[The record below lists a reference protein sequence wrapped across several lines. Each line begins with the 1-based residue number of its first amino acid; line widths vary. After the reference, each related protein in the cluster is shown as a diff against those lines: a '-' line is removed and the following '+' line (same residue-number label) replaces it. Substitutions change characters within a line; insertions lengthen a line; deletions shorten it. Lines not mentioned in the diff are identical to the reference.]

1 MRILFCSN
9 YFTHHQIPLSDA
21 LYELTNHNYCFVAHK
36 EMDVERKNLG
46 WGNDLARPYT
56 CSASDQDIQKQLSN
70 LDVLIAGSFPERQIK
85 EYRKKAKLFFRYSER
100 ILKQEI
106 RFSNIQNDFS
116 TGTLAIRRGERHI
129 CSVPAPILRGIM
141 PNSGFSMIGATNGA
155 TFRRRYDIPALMT

>member
-85 EYRKKAKLFFRYSER
+85 EYRKRPNCFSIFRANLKNRKFASQISKTIFPLARLQSAVAKGIYALCQRLYCGG
-100 ILKQEI
+100 LCQI
-106 RFSNIQNDFS
+106 RAF
-116 TGTLAIRRGERHI
+116 
-129 CSVPAPILRGIM
+129 P
-141 PNSGFSMIGATNGA
+141 
-155 TFRRRYDIPALMT
+155 